1 MRRIIVLLSMCLF
14 AAPAFAQWSDKEGH
28 DLPADTAHARSG
40 DFSGMLLVTPD
51 ADWKQ
56 KWDTPPET
64 TPNFRSTD
72 TVAVGDK
79 VTVLTF
85 FSGPSADAAGLVNIR
100 CDLRVV
106 RPDGTFSTDVQ
117 DLECFHG
124 KMQGANTN
132 VYLAAPSIEVL
143 AEPGDQRGL
152 WRVEITLRDVV
163 AGVTMPLSTQ
173 VTLTDAVTPHSE

>member
-1 MRRIIVLLSMCLF
+1 MRRIIVLLSICLF

-28 DLPADTAHARSG
+28 DLPADTARARSG

-56 KWDTPPET
+56 KWDTPPDT

-100 CDLRVV
+100 CDLRVL
-106 RPDGTFSTDVQ
+106 RPDGSVSTDVK
-117 DLECFHG
+117 DVECYHG
-124 KMQGANTN
+124 KLQGVVTN

-173 VTLTDAVTPHSE
+173 VTLTNAVTPRSE